1 LVLGEKYEHEPDE
14 GGEGRND
21 RLKKIL
27 SIRRSITRE
36 EIWVRTGPVH
46 KGTRKTREIRKREE
60 GRGKLRRKAGRQ
72 KMGNRLGYDGFGYI
86 S

>member
-1 LVLGEKYEHEPDE
+1 MGAH
-14 GGEGRND
+14 RF
-21 RLKKIL
+21 
-27 SIRRSITRE
+27 
-36 EIWVRTGPVH
+36 GPQGYQ
-46 KGTRKTREIRKREE
+46 KNKRDKEE